1 MLQRALITG
10 ISGFVGANLARGLI
24 EAGHEVHGIV
34 REESKNA
41 WRLGEIK
48 SKIKIHSGS
57 ITDKVFVKKIIEEVK
72 PDVVYHLAVYGAYPT
87 QKDPELTLQSSVV
100 ATLYL
105 LESAKENNV
114 KMFVNTG
121 SSSEYGTKDHPM
133 REDEIVEPNSFYAV
147 GKVAQTLLCS
157 HFSKERGL
165 PTVTLRLFSVYGA
178 FEEPGRFVPTLIL
191 NTLENKDVPLASPET
206 ARDFIYIDD
215 VIRAF
220 ILAGERPDLSGEVFN
235 IGSGK
240 QETIKTAV
248 DTCMRVTGSSSK
260 LLWNSY
266 PKRDFDTSIWVADT
280 KKTEKMLGFKSKMSF
295 EEGVEK
301 TIEWI
306 KNNASHYQK

>member
-1 MLQRALITG
+1 MSQKILITG
-10 ISGFVGANLARGLI
+10 ISGFVGANLARGVV
-24 EAGHEVHGIV
+24 ENGHEVHGIV
-34 REESKNA
+34 RDESKNA
-41 WRLGEIK
+41 WRLEEIK
-48 SKIKIHSGS
+48 SKIKIHTGS
-57 ITDKVFVKKIIEEVK
+57 IIDKEFIKKVISEVK
-72 PDVVYHLAVYGAYPT
+72 PDVIYHLAVYGAYPT
-87 QKDPELTLQSSVV
+87 QKDPELTLESSVM

-105 LESAKENNV
+105 LESAKENDV

-133 REDEIVEPNSFYAV
+133 REDEIVVPNSFYAV

-157 HFSKERGL
+157 HFSKEKGL
-165 PTVTLRLFSVYGA
+165 PTITLRLFSVYGA

-191 NTLENKDVPLASPET
+191 NTLENKDAPLASPDT

-215 VIRAF
+215 VVRAF

-248 DTCMRVTGSSSK
+248 DTCMRVTKSTSK

-266 PKRDFDTSIWVADT
+266 PKRPFDTSIWVADSS
-280 KKTEKMLGFKSKMSF
+280 KAEKLLGFKTEMSF
-295 EEGVEK
+295 ENGLEK
-301 TIEWI
+301 MITWM
-306 KNNASHYQK
+306 KDHKSYYQK